1 MTKRTQECL
10 YGFQNRYVGR
20 KQARHL
26 KSAMK
31 KILSILMLT
40 AGLNVAA
47 SAATTLLEQSIVG
60 YSDFESRIADFGTQR
75 DSVTIATS
83 GDNLLLSGPDV
94 KFSQPSGN
102 GGRNNM
108 TLSMVLDLSKLN
120 TPESYTALFNA
131 KGGSTSWG
139 VGLNTDRTLQGL
151 WNNGAYSGGPTTTT
165 LGTEGTLTISV
176 VTGESGTR
184 IYLGDESTYYTA
196 SGLKFGNVDI
206 TQLLINAGMADAIEQ
221 LYVHDSAL
229 SQEQIGQLMAEIAN
243 VPEPATAS
251 LSLLGL
257 AALMMR
263 RRRA

>member
-1 MTKRTQECL
+1 
-10 YGFQNRYVGR
+10 
-20 KQARHL
+20 
-26 KSAMK
+26 MK
-31 KILSILMLT
+31 KTLSILMLT
-40 AGLNVAA
+40 AGLSVAA
-47 SAATTLLEQSIVG
+47 SAATTLLDQSIVG
-60 YSDFESRIADFGTQR
+60 YSDFDSRIADFGTQR
-75 DSVTIATS
+75 DSVTITTS
-83 GDNLLLSGPDV
+83 GDNLLLSDPDV
-94 KFSQPSGN
+94 KFSTPVSGS
-102 GGRNNM
+102 GTRNNM
-108 TLSMVLDLSKLN
+108 TVSMVLDLSKLN

-139 VGLNTDRTLQGL
+139 VGLNSNRTLQGL

-184 IYLGDESTYYTA
+184 IYLGDESAYYTA
-196 SGLKFGNVDI
+196 GALKFGNVDI

-229 SQEQIGQLMAEIAN
+229 SQEQIGQLMAEIAS

>member
-1 MTKRTQECL
+1 L
-10 YGFQNRYVGR
+10 YEKQNGFQNRYVGG

-75 DSVTIATS
+75 DSVTISTS

-131 KGGSTSWG
+131 KGGNTSWG
-139 VGLNTDRTLQGL
+139 VGLNTNRTLQGL
-151 WNNGAYSGGPTTTT
+151 WNNGVYSSGPTTAT

-176 VTGESGTR
+176 VTGEAGTL
-184 IYLGDESTYYTA
+184 IYLGNESTYYTA
-196 SGLKFGNVDI
+196 GALKFGNVDI

-229 SQEQIGQLMAEIAN
+229 SQEQIGQLMAEIAT
-243 VPEPATAS
+243 VPEPTTAS

>member
-1 MTKRTQECL
+1 
-10 YGFQNRYVGR
+10 
-20 KQARHL
+20 
-26 KSAMK
+26 MK
-31 KILSILMLT
+31 KTLSILMLT
-40 AGLNVAA
+40 AGLSVAA
-47 SAATTLLEQSIVG
+47 SAATTLLDQSIVG
-60 YSDFESRIADFGTQR
+60 YSDFDSRIADFGTQR
-75 DSVTIATS
+75 DSVTITTS

-94 KFSQPSGN
+94 KFSTPVSGS
-102 GGRNNM
+102 GTRNNM
-108 TLSMVLDLSKLN
+108 TVSMVLDLSKLN
-120 TPESYTALFNA
+120 SPESYTALFNA
-131 KGGSTSWG
+131 KGGSTSW
-139 VGLNTDRTLQGL
+139 
-151 WNNGAYSGGPTTTT
+151 GGPTTTT

-184 IYLGDESTYYTA
+184 IYLGDESAYYTA
-196 SGLKFGNVDI
+196 GALKFGNVDI

-229 SQEQIGQLMAEIAN
+229 SQEQIGQLMAEIAS

>member
-1 MTKRTQECL
+1 
-10 YGFQNRYVGR
+10 
-20 KQARHL
+20 
-26 KSAMK
+26 MK

-102 GGRNNM
+102 GGRKNM

>member
-1 MTKRTQECL
+1 L
-10 YGFQNRYVGR
+10 YEKQNGFQNRYVGG

>member
-1 MTKRTQECL
+1 
-10 YGFQNRYVGR
+10 
-20 KQARHL
+20 
-26 KSAMK
+26 MK

-75 DSVTIATS
+75 DSVTI

>member
-1 MTKRTQECL
+1 L
-10 YGFQNRYVGR
+10 YEKQNGFQNRYVGR

>member
-1 MTKRTQECL
+1 
-10 YGFQNRYVGR
+10 
-20 KQARHL
+20 
-26 KSAMK
+26 MK

-176 VTGESGTR
+176 VTGESGPR
-184 IYLGDESTYYTA
+184 IYLGDASTYYTA

>member
-1 MTKRTQECL
+1 
-10 YGFQNRYVGR
+10 
-20 KQARHL
+20 
-26 KSAMK
+26 
-31 KILSILMLT
+31 MLT

-60 YSDFESRIADFGTQR
+60 YSDFDSRIADFGTQR
-75 DSVTIATS
+75 DSVTIITS

-108 TLSMVLDLSKLN
+108 TVSMVLDLSKLN

-139 VGLNTDRTLQGL
+139 AGLNANRTLQGL

-184 IYLGDESTYYTA
+184 IYLGNESTYYTA
-196 SGLKFGNVDI
+196 TGLKFGNVDI
-206 TQLLINAGMADAIEQ
+206 TQILINAGMADAIEQ

-229 SQEQIGQLMAEIAN
+229 SQEQIGQLMSEIAS